1 MHSLVRNCV
10 CFTEVVYSL
19 NCVIMWVIINYMVII
34 KLLKIKVIWH
44 GRFFFVV
51 NSLLISWKN
60 YRRAY
65 SFNLQEVFGDDLIDW
80 DMIKIPSFC
89 QILKW
94 NQKLCIWLWWY
105 DDRRDSFMKFH
116 EIFKNISWTCCIES
130 IFLSKEN

>member
-34 KLLKIKVIWH
+34 KLLKIKVIWQI
-44 GRFFFVV
+44 FFVEEC
-51 NSLLISWKN
+51 LLISWKN
-60 YRRAY
+60 YRHAY

-105 DDRRDSFMKFH
+105 DRRDSFMKFH
-116 EIFKNISWTCCIES
+116 EIFKYISWNCYIES

>member
-51 NSLLISWKN
+51 NSLPFSWKN
-60 YRRAY
+60 YRHAY

-105 DDRRDSFMKFH
+105 DRRDSFMKFH
-116 EIFKNISWTCCIES
+116 EIFKYISWNCYIES

>member
-1 MHSLVRNCV
+1 MSYNQLYGDNK
-10 CFTEVVYSL
+10 TLENQSDMAWQ
-19 NCVIMWVIINYMVII
+19 I
-34 KLLKIKVIWH
+34 
-44 GRFFFVV
+44 FFFVA

-60 YRRAY
+60 YRHAY